1 MRHDRLPSFP
11 PSLPPS
17 LPVLAPRHRSSL
29 IKSAISNEGR
39 SWSRKETASVW
50 NRGFYEFSASR
61 WSVSS
66 VPFSLLPFGREC
78 GNTVVETQW
87 LNRDQAVRPS
97 TIFKYLPSP
106 RFVRSNYSSNRAPFS
121 DNNYIGAIVV
131 VFSEFFYI
139 VSASKLFTFENV
151 CNDISWIFKIWS
163 KSVPIIPAIAHPSRI
178 IIISAR

>member
-1 MRHDRLPSFP
+1 M
-11 PSLPPS
+11 
-17 LPVLAPRHRSSL
+17 
-29 IKSAISNEGR
+29 
-39 SWSRKETASVW
+39 
-50 NRGFYEFSASR
+50 
-61 WSVSS
+61 SS

-139 VSASKLFTFENV
+139 VSLFLFLFLSPSYLRLKMFQRYFVNLQDLANVRSNYLSNRAPFSDSNYIDAIVFSEFFYIVSPSKLFTFENV
-151 CNDISWIFKIWS
+151 CNDIS
-163 KSVPIIPAIAHPSRI
+163 
-178 IIISAR
+178 